1 MIGQGG
7 HMNYNQYTHTKEIHI
22 PVKKE
27 KKNFVKSYDQE
38 IYYINLKNKTFD
50 LSAVANAL
58 LKLRSAMGL
67 LIFIF

>member
-27 KKNFVKSYDQE
+27 KNFVKSYDQE
-38 IYYINLKNKTFD
+38 I
-50 LSAVANAL
+50 
-58 LKLRSAMGL
+58 
-67 LIFIF
+67 